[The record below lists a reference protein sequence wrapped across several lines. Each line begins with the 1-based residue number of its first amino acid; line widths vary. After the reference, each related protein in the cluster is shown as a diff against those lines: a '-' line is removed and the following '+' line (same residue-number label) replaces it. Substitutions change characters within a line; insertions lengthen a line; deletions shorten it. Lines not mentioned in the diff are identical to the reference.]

1 MRISLIDK
9 CRVAKIKLKEYTYI
23 KLIKQVA
30 PFNRF
35 VEVNVDKVFSARF
48 DNDLQKMIHF
58 PCHSNISANNFFVK
72 AVLNLSVVDMT
83 VNSYFSNTF
92 LK

>member
-9 CRVAKIKLKEYTYI
+9 CRVVKIKLKECTYI

-30 PFNRF
+30 PFNR
-35 VEVNVDKVFSARF
+35 VNVDKVFSARF

-58 PCHSNISANNFFVK
+58 SCHRNISANNFFVK
-72 AVLNLSVVDMT
+72 ALLNLSVVDMT

>member
-9 CRVAKIKLKEYTYI
+9 CRVVKIKLKEYTYI

-58 PCHSNISANNFFVK
+58 SCHRNISANNFFVK
-72 AVLNLSVVDMT
+72 ALLNLSVVDMT